1 MKVVTDSKYQNTMAW
16 PKSTGQKS
24 LSPPAQDSREAKE
37 DSGHPEGLSCAPA
50 LFLPMRWS
58 DSNLDYD
65 FNLK

>member
-1 MKVVTDSKYQNTMAW
+1 MKTMTDSKYQKHHGLAQEHR
-16 PKSTGQKS
+16 SEI
-24 LSPPAQDSREAKE
+24 PPLAQDSREAKE
-37 DSGHPEGLSCAPA
+37 DSRHPEQLSCARA